1 MTHTKGPWRV
11 NGRRIES
18 GPIVAG
24 DGGAVA
30 TLHRDLSDGH
40 IEANARL
47 IALAPE
53 MADLLDLL
61 VKADGERIARDGG
74 TPLPGIYTAR
84 YLLARLAG
92 TKAEAERWPR

>member
-30 TLHRDLSDGH
+30 TLHRDLSDGN

-53 MADLLDLL
+53 LAAQLKAFVALAKEVRAGGYRFPVLIQDVMDDLD
-61 VKADGERIARDGG
+61 A
-74 TPLPGIYTAR
+74 
-84 YLLARLAG
+84 LLAQLEGRE
-92 TKAEAERWPR
+92 EATP